1 MITSTVAELSAA
13 LAAGD
18 ISSVEITQAY
28 LDRINAF
35 NGELNAYITVCED
48 SALEQA
54 AAADKARAEGQGGP
68 LLGIPLAHKDIFCT
82 KDILTTCGSRML
94 HNFVSPYNATV
105 VEKFSDAG
113 AVLLGKTNMDEF
125 AMGSSNETSF
135 FGDVK
140 NPWNTECVPG
150 GSSGGSAAAVAADLC
165 AMATGTDTGGSIRQP
180 AAFCGIT
187 GFKPS
192 YGRVSRWG
200 MIAFASSLDQAGPLT
215 KSAEDAALMMNAM
228 AGLDSKDSTSIDR
241 PVEDYAATLG
251 DSLKGLRIGIPKQHF
266 AEGLSCEVEQAV
278 RAALA
283 EYEKLGATIKE
294 IDLPN
299 SHLSVSA
306 YYVVA
311 PAEAS
316 ANLSRFDGVRY
327 GYRCEDPVD
336 LEDMYKRTRS
346 EGFGEEVKRRIL
358 IGTYALSAGYYDAY
372 YRKAQQIRRLIKND
386 FNKAFEEVD
395 VIMGPTSPHTAF
407 KLGSKSDPVS
417 MYLEDIYTIAVNLA
431 GLPAASIPVG
441 TSNGL
446 PMGLHIVGAD
456 FQEAKVLNVAHQ
468 LQQHTDW
475 HKQKPTGLST
485 GKGEA

>member
-1 MITSTVAELSAA
+1 MINSTVAEISAA

-28 LDRINAF
+28 LDRIATLNGDLNAF
-35 NGELNAYITVCED
+35 ITVCED
-48 SALEQA
+48 SALLA
-54 AAADKARAEGQGGP
+54 AKAADEARANGNDSP

-105 VEKFSDAG
+105 VERFYDAG
-113 AVLLGKTNMDEF
+113 TVLLGKTNMDEF
-125 AMGSSNETSF
+125 AMGSSNETSYY
-135 FGDVK
+135 GDVK

-180 AAFCGIT
+180 AAFCGVT
-187 GFKPS
+187 GIKPS

-200 MIAFASSLDQAGPLT
+200 MIAFASSLDQAGPIT
-215 KSAEDAALMMNAM
+215 KSAEDAALMLNVMS
-228 AGLDSKDSTSIDR
+228 GLDKKDSTSIDR
-241 PVEDYAATLG
+241 PVEDFTA
-251 DSLKGLRIGIPKQHF
+251 SLNQPLTGLRIGVPKQHF
-266 AEGLSCEVEQAV
+266 AEGLSSEVEQAV
-278 RAALA
+278 RDALA

-294 IDLPN
+294 VDLSN

-346 EGFGEEVKRRIL
+346 EGFGEEVKRRIM

-372 YRKAQQIRRLIKND
+372 YRKAQKIRRLIKDD
-386 FNKAFEEVD
+386 FDRAFEEVD
-395 VIMGPTSPHTAF
+395 VIVGPTSPHTAF

-441 TSNGL
+441 MANGM
-446 PMGLHIVGAD
+446 PMGMQIIGKYFD
-456 FQEAKVLNVAHQ
+456 EAKILNAAHQ
-468 LQQHTDW
+468 FQQHTDW
-475 HKQKPTGLST
+475 HKQKPAIT
-485 GKGEA
+485 GEA